1 MAIHK
6 KIRFMRQQK
15 GWSQEQMAN
24 NLGMSI
30 NGYGSIERGDTDIG
44 LSRLKKIASL
54 FGVNLR
60 QLVDL
65 GEEGALNT
73 FHFFGSNNI
82 GVNEGIQNNHN
93 HGGGYC
99 NCNFACNAPECNY
112 LRQKIELEKYQI
124 INEYRENELGYLKK
138 INELT
143 IEILHLKEKQ
153 FSREVTNHPLLNES

>member
-6 KIRFMRQQK
+6 KIRFIRQQK

-65 GEEGALNT
+65 GEDSAFNT

-82 GVNEGIQNNHN
+82 GVNEGTQNNHN
-93 HGGGYC
+93 PVSSYC
-99 NCNFACNAPECNY
+99 NCDFACNVPECNY
-112 LRQKIELEKYQI
+112 LRQKIELEKQQI
-124 INEYRENELGYLKK
+124 INEYKENELDCLKK

-143 IEILHLKEKQ
+143 TEILHLKERQ
-153 FSREVTNHPLLNES
+153 FSKEINTQQLLNEL